1 MLNKNNHNMKYFQLF
16 CERPS
21 IEFIEE
27 ILKCFNIDGLDANK
41 EFCKNDL
48 VEANTVDKLYEMLPE
63 LILYYLPCKARIY
76 LDNINEKRAITILCQ
91 FLKLFDY
98 RLYRKERIINKKK
111 IIYYKIQKL
120 EDSRLHINNFNYE
133 IMFK

>member
-1 MLNKNNHNMKYFQLF
+1 MKYFQLF

-21 IEFIEE
+21 IEFMEE
-27 ILKCFNIDGLDANK
+27 FLKCFNMEGLDENK

-48 VEANTVDKLYEMLPE
+48 VEVRTVEKIYEMLPE
-63 LILYYLPCKARIY
+63 LILYYLPCKAKIY
-76 LDNINEKRAITILCQ
+76 LNDINEKRAITILCQ

-98 RLYRKERIINKKK
+98 RLCRKERIISKKK

-120 EDSRLHINNFNYE
+120 EDSRLHISNFNHYE
-133 IMFK
+133 LMFK